1 MRARRSA
8 PAPVSVPRGGGRS
21 APRLAAAGFA
31 ALALLI
37 PVGSTAA
44 LAEPTVPPSDPP
56 SYVTSYLA
64 LNTGASDTVAL
75 VDAAGRTTQTLG
87 SGSDCTMTQ
96 GGAGLVEFSGSGS
109 LGPGLSAGRIGV
121 RAKKNA
127 AGTSCSAVDASAGES
142 LTLSLRS
149 GVGGLLAASASLD
162 IDLKQNAQIVAT
174 ARRGSTTVGRFELRS
189 GSTITTPA
197 SLPGGPVPAAN
208 VWTCNNPSDSGPDSG
223 TNNNCRWEISAPSW
237 TGLTEDGVVFD
248 SLTLTAVLG
257 SFSLMG
263 GADGAVDDPLYP
275 MPGYFGDDQDASVL
289 ELVEGAISCEETV
302 ALRRSS
308 TVPSSTWKRLGNI
321 DGSACAAYPYST
333 STGTDGTG
341 SFARF
346 TKPLNFETASQA
358 IWTTTFLVPGGTI
371 PPATMDLEEGLGPQP
386 LLACDASW
394 YDGSGVFQG
403 PPAQPSIATACLI
416 SVVKGKGGGSSKPVT
431 YTVYV
436 YGDARLR
443 V

>member
-1 MRARRSA
+1 MRAR
-8 PAPVSVPRGGGRS
+8 PTPLVTG
-21 APRLAAAGFA
+21 LA
-31 ALALLI
+31 ALALLLSSGA
-37 PVGSTAA
+37 VAATAA
-44 LAEPTVPPSDPP
+44 PTVPPTAPP

-64 LNTGASDTVAL
+64 LNTGASNTVAL
-75 VDAAGRTTQTLG
+75 VSGSGRTTQTLG
-87 SGSDCTMTQ
+87 SGSDCAMTQ
-96 GGAGLVEFSGSGS
+96 GGAGLVEFSGTGS
-109 LGPGLSAGRIGV
+109 LGAGLSAARIGV

-142 LTLSLRS
+142 LTMSIKS

-162 IDLKQNAQIVAT
+162 IDLKQNAQILAT
-174 ARRGSTTVGRFELRS
+174 ATRAGRPVPGGRFELRS
-189 GSTITTPA
+189 GSTISTPSA
-197 SLPGGPVPAAN
+197 LPGGPVPAGN

-257 SFSLMG
+257 AFSVMG

-289 ELVEGAISCEETV
+289 ELVEGAISCDQT
-302 ALRRSS
+302 ASLRTS
-308 TVPSSTWKRLGNI
+308 TSVPSSSWKRLGNI

-333 STGTDGTG
+333 STGRDGAG

-346 TKPLNFETASQA
+346 TKPLDFETKSQA

-371 PPATMDLEEGLGPQP
+371 LPATMDLEEGLGPQP
-386 LLACDASW
+386 LLDCEDSYYSA
-394 YDGSGVFQG
+394 SGVFVG
-403 PPAQPSIATACLI
+403 PPTQPTVATACLI